1 MIKLFKI
8 LLKKRWLVLITVI
21 AIVAQCWMQ
30 LNLPEY
36 MGNIQ
41 TILNYKNDALAGGS
55 LLTDPVSLSNPLSGQ
70 ITIISTYLSTEDMI
84 NLILSQGLWML
95 ICCFIILGCALVQN
109 FTAARTGAFVGKY
122 LREKIYNKVN
132 TLSLSQYSHFGTST
146 LITRTTNDIEQ
157 IKNYIVMSLRTLVM
171 SPTYMI
177 IAIIKTLSISY
188 PGPILASVLA
198 ICIPLVIVAIIVLFV
213 SVGPIFKMVQKRI
226 DDVTVVLRE
235 NLTGI
240 RVIRAYNQEPTE
252 NNKFDKVNQN
262 LKKIITKSGRIMSA
276 ASPFISIVFNLCYI
290 GIYAL
295 GFYLLTTISSSSV
308 EAFQSTIA
316 SQITIISVVA
326 QYSMQIMNSF
336 LMFAMIL
343 IMIPQA
349 SASFKRINEVIE
361 TTPDIDDSKARDYLK
376 ELLELDL
383 HKKQKL
389 FKDNYKLNDNK
400 DFSYSLLKEKYLSM
414 SEEEKEKDPQYKEF
428 ISYTNIKKEYEEKLE
443 IVNDLSN
450 EKYIDI
456 YEEYFKNNDL
466 HGVIEFKDVTFQYSD
481 SNTPTIYNISFK
493 TKPGTT
499 TAIIGSTGSGKS
511 TLINLIPRFYDATS
525 GEILFNGINIKNLPQ
540 KILREH
546 LGFVPQTALLFSGTI
561 KENIAYG
568 KNDATDEEILNALS
582 VAQAEHFVS
591 KLPEGINSFVSQGGK
606 NFSGGQKQRL
616 AIARSLI
623 KKPEIYVFDDSFS
636 ALDFKT
642 DAKLRYELKKVT
654 KDSSVI
660 VVAQRVSSILDADN
674 IIVLNEGKCVGEGKH
689 EELLKS
695 CPVYQDIVRS
705 QLDSDEIDKTLSMN
719 KSITEGVN

>member
-8 LLKKRWLVLITVI
+8 LFKKRWLVLITVI

-41 TILNYKNDALAGGS
+41 TILIYKNDALAGGS

-361 TTPDIDDSKARDYLK
+361 TTPDIDDSKARGYLK

-389 FKDNYKLNDNK
+389 FKDNYKLNNNK

>member
-8 LLKKRWLVLITVI
+8 LFKKRWLVLITVI
-21 AIVAQCWMQ
+21 TIVAQCWMQ

-568 KNDATDEEILNALS
+568 KIDATDEEILNALS

-695 CPVYQDIVRS
+695 CSVYQDIVRS

-719 KSITEGVN
+719 KSITEGIN

>member
-389 FKDNYKLNDNK
+389 FKDNYKLNNNK